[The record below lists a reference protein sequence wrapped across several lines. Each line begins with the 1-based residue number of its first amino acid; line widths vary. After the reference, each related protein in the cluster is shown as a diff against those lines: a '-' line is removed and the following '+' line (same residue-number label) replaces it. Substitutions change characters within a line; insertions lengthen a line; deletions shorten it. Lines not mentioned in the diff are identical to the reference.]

1 MKKDEEQKIG
11 KVPAKFHRRNKLI
24 FDISMVVSYFIA
36 VIPLIIYYHVEKEL
50 TSDLTLSFLI
60 WIFGLLTGTLIA
72 MVYSPFSE
80 EEKTNFNTLSTVVVS
95 FITGYLT
102 SKLFEPILSNLVHDP
117 EFVKTIE
124 FMRIIIY
131 TIGVLFA
138 LISVYIYRKYYLQG
152 KDVVYTDK
160 EKRNQEKES

>member
-1 MKKDEEQKIG
+1 
-11 KVPAKFHRRNKLI
+11 
-24 FDISMVVSYFIA
+24 
-36 VIPLIIYYHVEKEL
+36 
-50 TSDLTLSFLI
+50 
-60 WIFGLLTGTLIA
+60 